1 MLDVNFSNH
10 FTIYVSHII
19 MLYTLTL
26 HSAVYQLHLNKAV
39 KMLKNVYVH
48 ILYIAKELKGDIP
61 KILRLSSSEIWYY
74 D

>member
-1 MLDVNFSNH
+1 
-10 FTIYVSHII
+10 